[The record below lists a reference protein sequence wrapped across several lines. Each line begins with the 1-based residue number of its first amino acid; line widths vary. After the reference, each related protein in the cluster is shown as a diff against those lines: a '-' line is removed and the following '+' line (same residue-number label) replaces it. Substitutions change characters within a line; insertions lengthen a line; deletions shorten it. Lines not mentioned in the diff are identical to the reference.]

1 MSYELKLD
9 DVFDLGESK
18 YVTLDKLEYNG
29 IIYYFTNKL
38 TVDEE
43 PTKEFVVLKSLA
55 DGLVR
60 EKNPDILNVLF
71 KTFSNNFNKKVEYY
85 NAMKGSVE

>member
-43 PTKEFVVLKSLA
+43 PTKEFIVFKALA

-60 EKNPDILNVLF
+60 ERNSDVLNVLF
-71 KTFSNNFNKKVEYY
+71 KTFSNNFNEKVEYY
-85 NAMKGSVE
+85 NVMKGSVE